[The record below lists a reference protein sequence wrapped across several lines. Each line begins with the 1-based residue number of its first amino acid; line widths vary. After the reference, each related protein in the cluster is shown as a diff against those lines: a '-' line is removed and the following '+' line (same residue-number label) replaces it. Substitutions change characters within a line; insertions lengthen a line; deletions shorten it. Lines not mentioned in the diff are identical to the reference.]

1 MTFHRFPATELNRA
15 HHLGARGM
23 LAQLCSAAHGQPG
36 PSAYEVFL
44 AFAIPFVSSSHV
56 YGRRPCRPRI
66 QLRARLISRVSVVRG
81 SLATRRVGT

>member
-1 MTFHRFPATELNRA
+1 MKFHAFSPATELRRGC
-15 HHLGARGM
+15 HPIGARGM

-56 YGRRPCRPRI
+56 LTMCMGADHAGLVYSCE
-66 QLRARLISRVSVVRG
+66 QD
-81 SLATRRVGT
+81 